1 MPPRGIG
8 GAVQLRVG
16 HLAQEAG
23 AAEEPGNE
31 RLRLQANAEL
41 PEAALDVPPVDKQ
54 ARGGQSWPVKGL
66 VQGAHLGAVRQRRR
80 VGQGTRIPDDR
91 AGASAAGAGRG
102 LQPCRRSR
110 PLHYED
116 HFVVATGDLVAVRA
130 QHVGRG
136 GVGRETAALERAAG
150 GQAVVGAPVPIDVR
164 LGNLSPQSGPLQ
176 QGLRDE
182 RRVGRGVGRR
192 SRIPDIIPVNQ

>member
-31 RLRLQANAEL
+31 RLRFQANAEL

-110 PLHYED
+110 PLHHED

-136 GVGRETAALERAAG
+136 GVGRETAALE
-150 GQAVVGAPVPIDVR
+150 P
-164 LGNLSPQSGPLQ
+164 
-176 QGLRDE
+176 
-182 RRVGRGVGRR
+182 GRR
-192 SRIPDIIPVNQ
+192 RRSSPHRRAPRKPEPAVRPASAGPARRAPGWAWSGEEEPYP